1 MASPSKASV
10 SPLGN
15 VTRMVV
21 DVIAALHEVVGAYQL
36 TVAAALVVGRP
47 LTGTGPTKRTDVLII

>member
-1 MASPSKASV
+1 
-10 SPLGN
+10 
-15 VTRMVV
+15 MVV